1 MKKFKEITKRFV
13 IPQILILIALVV
25 LVRSAQDIVPLFVGL
40 QIPLLLFSFILMYR
54 RQLGQWYTEK
64 PIVRRITLLCFGI
77 AIVIPL
83 SFLSIFCIPPAVIV
97 AEKAM
102 VKQNGIDTTASIV
115 SINYFKFA
123 GGSGSRTTIASA
135 DGPAGAAGVQ
145 ITLSYDGRL
154 ATRTIFAS
162 DEEYSIIATALDR
175 NQLSLPVRYTSGLFT
190 VVFSSDSL

>member
-13 IPQILILIALVV
+13 IPQILVLIALVV
-25 LVRSAQDIVPLFVGL
+25 LVQSAQDIVPLFVGF
-40 QIPLLLFSFILMYR
+40 QIPVLLFSFLLMHR

-77 AIVIPL
+77 AIAIPL
-83 SFLSIFCIPPAVIV
+83 SFLGIFCIPPAVIV

-123 GGSGSRTTIASA
+123 GSGSRTKIASV
-135 DGPAGAAGVQ
+135 DGPTGAAGVQ

-154 ATRTIFAS
+154 STRTIFS
-162 DEEYSIIATALDR
+162 GDKEYSVITTALDR
-175 NQLSLPVRYTSGLFT
+175 NQLLLPVRYTSGLFT